1 MIETPKEV
9 KVPNGKNSYKEISR
23 KLNEVAGMPRISR
36 QIIGV
41 ETTNHWWDSK
51 NLVNHN
57 KSI

>member
-9 KVPNGKNSYKEISR
+9 KVPNGKNSYNEIGR
-23 KLNEVAGMPRISR
+23 KLIEVAGMPRISR
-36 QIIGV
+36 QISRV
-41 ETTNHWWDSK
+41 ETTNHWWNSK